1 MVSEWS
7 RTGRTIVASLAAV
20 MMLAGCGQNAYET
33 QQGLHEKDDGLQLSE
48 NDRSDVF
55 MQTITGRGITYADLT
70 DAAMAEAYG
79 GSTSTIDESCFAGD
93 LALAMKWFNSEDAW
107 QTYCGFVQRDYAQNM
122 MDSVRQKAKE
132 DAQKLNEFKHEYRE
146 WSGQNMTWDEF
157 KQAHP
162 GVDPGESTPDSG
174 FDSSSV
180 SNEEYFDYMN
190 DYYSQDSGCNGL
202 ARRELGAA
210 AMDAYPDLPKTDAL
224 TRYMEANG
232 CRTN

>member
-122 MDSVRQKAKE
+122 MDSVRQKA
-132 DAQKLNEFKHEYRE
+132 
-146 WSGQNMTWDEF
+146 
-157 KQAHP
+157 
-162 GVDPGESTPDSG
+162 
-174 FDSSSV
+174 
-180 SNEEYFDYMN
+180 
-190 DYYSQDSGCNGL
+190 
-202 ARRELGAA
+202 
-210 AMDAYPDLPKTDAL
+210 
-224 TRYMEANG
+224 
-232 CRTN
+232 